1 MQLTNKALP
10 KKELGCVQCQN
21 LSLTIF
27 CIFSQ
32 DATLPW
38 AKTQNHRIIGSFGLE
53 GTPRGHL
60 VQPPR
65 SEQGHH

>member
-1 MQLTNKALP
+1 MFMGFEKLGWNCKVGYKIEFQFYQKFEIFLKPL
-10 KKELGCVQCQN
+10 KK
-21 LSLTIF
+21 
-27 CIFSQ
+27 
-32 DATLPW
+32 
-38 AKTQNHRIIGSFGLE
+38 NHRIIESFGSE